1 MAVHARQQTEYSL
14 IDFLIENELE
24 YIKNYITDQSKL
36 LRLHEQNVE
45 EMIEKETTWVD
56 GKPYLPFHIDTM
68 FNSSFFTYNIFHKS
82 TFITL
87 YSFLES
93 LLKEISRIERDKSK
107 LKISPK
113 DLKGQGVLQYKDYL
127 TKVIQI
133 DFDELTP
140 VWTKVNEAR
149 IVRNYLVHDYLD
161 YSDRTEFGELEKIS
175 KASPYISFD
184 TQNRAISITDAK
196 YLLEFCATI
205 ELFINS
211 LLRILKENR

>member
-87 YSFLES
+87 YSFL
-93 LLKEISRIERDKSK
+93 
-107 LKISPK
+107 
-113 DLKGQGVLQYKDYL
+113 
-127 TKVIQI
+127 
-133 DFDELTP
+133 
-140 VWTKVNEAR
+140 
-149 IVRNYLVHDYLD
+149 
-161 YSDRTEFGELEKIS
+161 
-175 KASPYISFD
+175 
-184 TQNRAISITDAK
+184 
-196 YLLEFCATI
+196 
-205 ELFINS
+205 
-211 LLRILKENR
+211 